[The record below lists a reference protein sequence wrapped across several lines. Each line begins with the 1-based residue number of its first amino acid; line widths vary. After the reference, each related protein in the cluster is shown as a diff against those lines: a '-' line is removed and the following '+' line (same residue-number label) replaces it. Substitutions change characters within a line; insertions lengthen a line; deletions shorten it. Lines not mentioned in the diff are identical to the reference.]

1 MRNSSNWH
9 LQHSLS
15 NSRQQNRGQ
24 GMTEY
29 IIIVALIAIAAI
41 AAVGFFGSTVKAQ
54 FVAMG
59 SELLGENGGEAIEAV
74 NEVREAQVES
84 VAAQPT
90 LNNYGN

>member
-1 MRNSSNWH
+1 MRNFFKS
-9 LQHSLS
+9 QKS
-15 NSRQQNRGQ
+15 NSRRVIRGQNGQ

-41 AAVGFFGSTVKAQ
+41 AAVGFFGSSVKAQ

-59 SELLGENGGEAIEAV
+59 SELLGEDGSPAITALSEIQG
-74 NEVREAQVES
+74 AQLEG